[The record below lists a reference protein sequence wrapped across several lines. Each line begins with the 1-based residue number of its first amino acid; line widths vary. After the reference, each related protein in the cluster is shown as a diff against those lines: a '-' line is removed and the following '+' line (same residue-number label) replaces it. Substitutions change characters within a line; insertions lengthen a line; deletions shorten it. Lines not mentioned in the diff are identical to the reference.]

1 MIIWLFEQ
9 IFLRRKWIYINF
21 IIVLKT
27 QIVKNSE
34 FWYFI
39 SKNYILK
46 LIWSLIFGFNRE
58 SFLIFFEKIEM
69 KNYVQQ
75 SLYEQ
80 VIFEQKVENPR
91 RVGHYSLELGS
102 VLNELTMIIIVFI
115 HMIK

>member
-1 MIIWLFEQ
+1 
-9 IFLRRKWIYINF
+9 
-21 IIVLKT
+21 
-27 QIVKNSE
+27 
-34 FWYFI
+34 
-39 SKNYILK
+39 
-46 LIWSLIFGFNRE
+46 
-58 SFLIFFEKIEM
+58 M